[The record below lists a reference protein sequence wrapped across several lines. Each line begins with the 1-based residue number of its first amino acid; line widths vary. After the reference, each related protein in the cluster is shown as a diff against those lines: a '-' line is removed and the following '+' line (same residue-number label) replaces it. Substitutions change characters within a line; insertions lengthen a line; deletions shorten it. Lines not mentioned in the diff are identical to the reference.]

1 MRYPLINILTVKNME
16 QNYLSPKR
24 RIALIIAF
32 RDFRD
37 AEYFVSRQ
45 ILEKAGFEVKTVS
58 NKKGTAIGA
67 DGGDTEVELLV
78 SEINTNNFHAIVF
91 VGGPGCLDALDNE
104 DSYKIIRETI
114 SQGKILAA
122 ICISPI
128 ILARAG
134 VLSGKKVTVW
144 VSEADKR
151 PVKILEKNGAICQSL
166 PVVVDEKIV
175 TANGPDAAGEFA
187 EKIKDLLT
195 VL

>member
-1 MRYPLINILTVKNME
+1 M
-16 QNYLSPKR
+16 
-24 RIALIIAF
+24 IIAF

-114 SQGKILAA
+114 SQNKLLAA

-144 VSEADKR
+144 ASEADKR
-151 PVKILEKNGAICQSL
+151 PVKILEKNGAIYQSF
-166 PVVVDEKIV
+166 PVVVDEKII
-175 TANGPDAAGEFA
+175 TANGPDAVGEFA
-187 EKIKDLLT
+187 EKIKELLKPFF
-195 VL
+195 